1 MGKVGGTS
9 KEKGVLDCFQ
19 KGTTALLARSL
30 PTGASS
36 SPLPAGN
43 RYVHNLYNYLHSFIQ
58 RTQPLL
64 NVEEILDGN
73 VDGGEEGAT
82 KKAEAAFEALWQA
95 GKLPGGWP
103 VPAQGGGEEKGAENT
118 KEVDLRGFRTAKEL
132 EVLGMDR
139 LKAGLKALGMK
150 CGGTLEERAARL
162 FATKG
167 KKKEEIDPKLL
178 AGNGKKKSKAEGNG
192 PTSNGNGQGVGTDKE
207 GGKGGEDGKKQ
218 CARWEFR
225 IDLLVKEVLREVVEA
240 TKKFVE
246 KKQTRT
252 KEETETELRQEE
264 EGLLPE
270 LRGEGEEEDEDE
282 EEEEDED
289 GPIYNPLNLPL
300 GYDGKPI
307 PYWLYKLH
315 GLGVEYKC
323 EICGNHSYWG
333 RRAFDRYVTQGVL
346 SSPSSLSRAFVLV
359 LSEFILIVLLV
370 TWLVQSGG
378 GRDMPG
384 ARSRAVHLLLP
395 SLSRGGGPTRTCG
408 FSFLSCPVR
417 EASVVLSFLSRSL
430 LFLAS
435 LQALPGV
442 AACPWDALPEN
453 PQHKAFP

>member
-1 MGKVGGTS
+1 
-9 KEKGVLDCFQ
+9 
-19 KGTTALLARSL
+19 
-30 PTGASS
+30 
-36 SPLPAGN
+36 
-43 RYVHNLYNYLHSFIQ
+43 
-58 RTQPLL
+58 
-64 NVEEILDGN
+64 
-73 VDGGEEGAT
+73 
-82 KKAEAAFEALWQA
+82 
-95 GKLPGGWP
+95 
-103 VPAQGGGEEKGAENT
+103 
-118 KEVDLRGFRTAKEL
+118 
-132 EVLGMDR
+132 
-139 LKAGLKALGMK
+139 
-150 CGGTLEERAARL
+150 
-162 FATKG
+162 
-167 KKKEEIDPKLL
+167 
-178 AGNGKKKSKAEGNG
+178 
-192 PTSNGNGQGVGTDKE
+192 VGTDKE
-207 GGKGGEDGKKQ
+207 GGKGGEDAKKQ

-264 EGLLPE
+264 EGLLPG
-270 LRGEGEEEDEDE
+270 LRGEGEEEEEDE
-282 EEEEDED
+282 EEDEDED

-333 RRAFDRYVTQGVL
+333 RRAFDRYVTQEVL
-346 SSPSSLSRAFVLV
+346 TSPSSLSRAFVLV
-359 LSEFILIVLLV
+359 LPEFMLLILLV

-384 ARSRAVHLLLP
+384 ARSRAEHLLLP
-395 SLSRGGGPTRTCG
+395 SLGRGGGPTRTCG
-408 FSFLSCPVR
+408 IFLP
-417 EASVVLSFLSRSL
+417 LLLDSRSICGVHFFCAH